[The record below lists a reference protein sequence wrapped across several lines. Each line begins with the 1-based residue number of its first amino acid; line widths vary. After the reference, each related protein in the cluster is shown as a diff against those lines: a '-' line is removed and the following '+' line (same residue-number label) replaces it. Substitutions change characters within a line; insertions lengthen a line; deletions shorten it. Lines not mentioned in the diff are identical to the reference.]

1 MLTNMGN
8 LPECIRVSGHYSVH
22 VKSLTVVFVN
32 STPVK
37 LEAALGGG
45 GKEKK
50 DHRKKWEKI

>member
-1 MLTNMGN
+1 MGN

-22 VKSLTVVFVN
+22 VRSLIVVFVN
-32 STPVK
+32 STPLK
-37 LEAALGGG
+37 LEAAVGGG